1 MSARSLSS
9 SKKSSGKR
17 IDSSSTTKKGK
28 KNVPQED
35 VIDHRQ
41 EQIDGLIRER
51 EEIRLKLNSICS
63 KIIENV
69 NTDDYKS
76 EIDLTKQQPSDIS
89 LDKLLP
95 MIDDICYY
103 RTAFLNLFQEI
114 DDKEKVS
121 VQKRITQLSIDE
133 PNLFR
138 KRLTSDQRLTFV
150 ARERDLWKENAQLL
164 QIMYATIV
172 DQLEMNTFTKL
183 NSKTTDILHSHRLN
197 LEDVCLIFSSPNIR
211 SINDAQKLRSQQ
223 TLSKELIEINDQ
235 QNSSDLEQRDNNSYT
250 SSSIILSNLN
260 EDKEHHNSNGSS
272 NIKRTVLFA
281 NAVNII
287 NDDEEIDHQQ
297 IKNDDQLKQK
307 LFSQK
312 SHLPLASNTLVDNMD
327 SNLRMLIIKELS
339 KDNYIQRPPSR
350 RSSHYST
357 NINDLNSGQH
367 QNRSRDSSSE
377 WVELARLIGI
387 DESEIDHWL
396 SQSLQ
401 YPAGRVISTWC
412 NSTSPSP
419 TVAQLHSFLSTQK
432 LNRLDLAHQIETMYN
447 I

>member
-1 MSARSLSS
+1 MSARPVSS

-17 IDSSSTTKKGK
+17 IDSSSTKRSK

-35 VIDHRQ
+35 VVDHHQ

-51 EEIRLKLNSICS
+51 EQIRSKLNSICS
-63 KIIENV
+63 KIIQNI
-69 NTDDYKS
+69 NTDDYQN

-89 LDKLLP
+89 LDNLLS

-114 DDKEKVS
+114 EDKEKIS

-172 DQLEMNTFTKL
+172 DQLEMGTFRKL
-183 NSKTTDILHSHRLN
+183 NFKTTDILQAHRLN

-211 SINDAQKLRSQQ
+211 SINDAQKVRLKK
-223 TLSKELIEINDQ
+223 TLDKEFHEIKDQ
-235 QNSSDLEQRDNNSYT
+235 QISSDLEQQDTNSH
-250 SSSIILSNLN
+250 ILSTTMSSNLT
-260 EDKEHHNSNGSS
+260 EDKEHHSNSSS

-281 NAVNII
+281 NEVNII
-287 NDDEEIDHQQ
+287 NDDKEIDNQQ
-297 IKNDDQLKQK
+297 INNNDQLKQK
-307 LFSQK
+307 LLSPK
-312 SHLPLASNTLVDNMD
+312 SHLPLASETLVDKMD

-339 KDNYIQRPPSR
+339 KDNYVQRPPSR
-350 RSSHYST
+350 RSSHYNT
-357 NINDLNSGQH
+357 NIDDYNSYQQSH
-367 QNRSRDSSSE
+367 RLQNRSPE

-412 NSTSPSP
+412 NSISPSP
-419 TVAQLHSFLSTQK
+419 TVAQLHSILSTNK
-432 LNRLDLAHQIETMYN
+432 LNRLDLAHHIETMYN